1 MMFWKTYR
9 RVICA
14 WIASALL
21 VPFALINFT
30 PRIQGLSRDM
40 IALAAWFLCLTLI
53 RIVAGIAM
61 KERERF
67 ITFYTVLLCSS
78 VVWLPAL
85 VNVKIHL
92 TEP

>member
-1 MMFWKTYR
+1 
-9 RVICA
+9 V
-14 WIASALL
+14 
-21 VPFALINFT
+21 
-30 PRIQGLSRDM
+30 

-61 KERERF
+61 KERGRF

-85 VNVKIHL
+85 VNLKIHL